1 MSELF
6 TIQELHKEKETK
18 MKKIEYQAPVM
29 EVVKLRGPQVLL
41 DTSDQNAPDPNN
53 DDYD

>member
-1 MSELF
+1 MDKKEYMAPEL
-6 TIQELHKEKETK
+6 
-18 MKKIEYQAPVM
+18 

-41 DTSDQNAPDPNN
+41 DTSDQKAPDPNH

>member
-18 MKKIEYQAPVM
+18 MKKIEYQAPEM
-29 EVVKLRGPQVLL
+29 EIVKLRGPQVLL
-41 DTSDQNAPDPNN
+41 EASGEKAPDPNH